1 MKALITYIKY
11 PPLTKYFY
19 TCINLKIKK
28 NINYCNIWIRKNF

>member
-19 TCINLKIKK
+19 SYINLQVINRIK
-28 NINYCNIWIRKNF
+28 YCNIWIRKNF